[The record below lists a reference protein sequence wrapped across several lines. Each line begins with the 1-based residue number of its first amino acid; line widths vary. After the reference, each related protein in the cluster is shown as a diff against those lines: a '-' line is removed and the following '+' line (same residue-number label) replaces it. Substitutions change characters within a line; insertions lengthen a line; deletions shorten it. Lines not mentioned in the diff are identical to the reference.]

1 MELLGLPL
9 SRLPW
14 TALMLTSICDAFL
27 VQRRCLLLLWLV
39 CARRSSPY
47 NYSCMELQSL
57 ITRLWN
63 LAVTFCS
70 CWFLLYRKYYFL
82 GLVKFVSIL
91 VGMSEMNT
99 EWLWT
104 RSAREV
110 NTGLLIQTSRAAFR
124 KFALAELGIWTIM
137 KKGGSS
143 NHLTG
148 VI

>member
-47 NYSCMELQSL
+47 NYSCMKLLSL

-63 LAVTFCS
+63 LAVS
-70 CWFLLYRKYYFL
+70 KLSVVVDVYSRENSIFL
-82 GLVKFVSIL
+82 GCVKFVSIL

-99 EWLWT
+99 SLSHVWHCLY
-104 RSAREV
+104 
-110 NTGLLIQTSRAAFR
+110 
-124 KFALAELGIWTIM
+124 LGAYGCCLYLFQKVYHGAPFCTVANDM
-137 KKGGSS
+137 PVSTVYFCVK
-143 NHLTG
+143 
-148 VI
+148 